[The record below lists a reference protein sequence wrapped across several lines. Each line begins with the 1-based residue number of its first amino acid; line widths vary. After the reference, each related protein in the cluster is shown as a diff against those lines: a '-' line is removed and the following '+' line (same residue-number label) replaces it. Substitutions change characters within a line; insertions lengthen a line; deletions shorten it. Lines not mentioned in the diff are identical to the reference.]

1 MDDSCTIAA
10 VATPAG
16 SGGISIVR
24 VSGPNAVSIAA
35 ALFQPCA
42 GGPENR
48 IAGPAFES
56 HRLYFGHIVDP
67 AGGRRIDEVLLS
79 VMKAPRSYTREDVVE
94 INAHGGPVA
103 VRSILEAVLRQGARL
118 AEPGEFTRRAF
129 LNGRIDLTQA
139 EAVAD
144 LINARSERSLASAA
158 AQLEGGLRQAVQAM
172 RTFCLDLLVRLEA
185 GIDFPEDV
193 AELVDAPET
202 VAGLGERVIT
212 PLKRLIRNHVQG
224 RVIHEGL
231 KVAIVGRPN
240 VGKSSLMNCLL
251 SRERAIV
258 TPYPGTTRDV
268 IEDTLMVQGV
278 PVVLRDTAGLH
289 ASRDPVET
297 LGMAKTLENSGSAD
311 LALFVI
317 EAHRPLGA
325 EDRQVYEWIRGRPM
339 LIVLNKIDLLNGS
352 AVRPEVPQEWSRE
365 PCVPVSALSG
375 QGVEELR
382 DRILRT
388 AAGESG
394 FEVAGAV
401 IPNLRQK
408 ELLERSLASADAAA
422 TDLANGSAPELVAVH
437 LTRAAEC
444 LAQILGATV
453 KVDILDAIFSRF
465 CIGK

>member
-1 MDDSCTIAA
+1 MDDSSTIAA
-10 VATPAG
+10 IATPAG
-16 SGGISIVR
+16 SGGISIIR

-48 IAGPAFES
+48 PAGPSFES
-56 HRLYFGHIVDP
+56 HRLYYGHIVDP
-67 AGGRRIDEVLLS
+67 ASGRTLDEVLLS

-103 VRSILEAVLRQGARL
+103 VRSTLEAVLRQGARL

-144 LINARSERSLASAA
+144 LINARSERSLSSAA
-158 AQLEGGLRQAVQAM
+158 AQLEGGLRQEVQTI

-185 GIDFPEDV
+185 GIDFPEDMG
-193 AELVDAPET
+193 ELIDARET
-202 VAGLGERVIT
+202 FAGLQEQVIT
-212 PLKRLIRNHVQG
+212 PLKQLIRNHVQG

-240 VGKSSLMNCLL
+240 VGKSSLMNRLL
-251 SRERAIV
+251 ARERAIV

-268 IEDTLMVQGV
+268 IEDTLIVQGV
-278 PVVLRDTAGLH
+278 PVMLRDTAGLH
-289 ASRDPVET
+289 VSRDPVET
-297 LGMAKTLENSGSAD
+297 LGMTKTLDTSGSAD
-311 LALFVI
+311 LVLFVL
-317 EAHRPLGA
+317 EAHRPLSE
-325 EDRQVYEWIRGRPM
+325 EDWRVYEWIRSKPM

-352 AVRPEVPQEWSRE
+352 AAKAEVPDDWPRE
-365 PCVPVSALSG
+365 RCVRISAFSG
-375 QGVEELR
+375 QGMEELQE
-382 DRILRT
+382 RIIQ
-388 AAGESG
+388 AATGESG
-394 FEVAGAV
+394 LEVAGTV

-408 ELLERSLASADAAA
+408 ELLERSLASAAAA
-422 TDLANGSAPELVAVH
+422 ANDLENGTAPEFVSIN
-437 LTRAAEC
+437 LTRAADGLGE
-444 LAQILGATV
+444 ILGTTV

>member
-1 MDDSCTIAA
+1 MDDSSTIAA
-10 VATPAG
+10 IATPAG
-16 SGGISIVR
+16 SGGISIIR
-24 VSGPNAVSIAA
+24 VSGPNALPIAA
-35 ALFQPCA
+35 ALFQPSA
-42 GGPENR
+42 GGPGNR
-48 IAGPAFES
+48 PAVLSFES
-56 HRLYFGHIVDP
+56 HRLYYGHLVDP
-67 AGGRRIDEVLLS
+67 VSGRSLDEVLLS

-118 AEPGEFTRRAF
+118 AEPGEYTRRAF

-144 LINARSERSLASAA
+144 LINARSERSLESAI
-158 AQLEGGLRQAVQAM
+158 AQLEGGLRQAVQAIQA
-172 RTFCLDLLVRLEA
+172 FCLDLLVRLEA

-193 AELVDAPET
+193 GELVDTRKTADE
-202 VAGLGERVIT
+202 LRERVIT
-212 PLKRLIRNHVQG
+212 PLKRLIHNHVQG

-240 VGKSSLMNCLL
+240 VGKSSLMNRLL

-258 TPYPGTTRDV
+258 TPFPGTTRDV

-278 PVVLRDTAGLH
+278 PVMLRDTAGLH

-311 LALFVI
+311 LVLFVL
-317 EAHRPLGA
+317 EAHRPLDE
-325 EDRQVYEWIRGRPM
+325 EDVRVYEWIRSRPM

-352 AVRPEVPQEWSRE
+352 AAPAEVPDGWSRE
-365 PCVPVSALSG
+365 PCVRISALSG
-375 QGVEELR
+375 QGVEELQE
-382 DRILRT
+382 RIIQ
-388 AAGESG
+388 AATGASG
-394 FEVAGAV
+394 IEVAGTV

-408 ELLERSLASADAAA
+408 ELLERSLASAAAA
-422 TDLANGSAPELVAVH
+422 ASDLVNGSGPELVAIH
-437 LTRAAEC
+437 LTRAADGLGE
-444 LAQILGATV
+444 ILGTTV
-453 KVDILDAIFSRF
+453 KLDILDAIFSRF